1 MICLRYFFD
10 SPETFLR
17 HLRLGN
23 GLFVPARALRGTP
36 VGVEVLWPDCMDP
49 FLLHGRVRE
58 RAGDGA
64 WIDLPPTCIPGPL
77 AQSRCV
83 RRVPCDLFTEVTP
96 LDGAPHLSRVLD
108 ISARGVRLETAWL
121 ETGIEGD
128 EVLLTLLAPAPLVLP
143 ARLAWAGVRD
153 AGLEFLD
160 SPPALADLV
169 ATADAHW
176 VELTHTDDCH
186 CGRAALRA
194 G

>member
-10 SPETFLR
+10 SPEAFLG

-23 GLFVPARALRGTP
+23 GLFVPARALRGTR
-36 VGVEVLWPDCMDP
+36 VGVEVIWPDCMDP
-49 FLLHGRVRE
+49 LLLHGRVRE
-58 RAGDGA
+58 RARDGA
-64 WIDLPPTCIPGPL
+64 WIDLPPTWIPGPL

-96 LDGAPHLSRVLD
+96 IEGAPHLSRVLD
-108 ISARGVRLETAWL
+108 ISNRGVRLETAWL
-121 ETGIEGD
+121 EAGVAGD
-128 EVLLTLLAPAPLVLP
+128 EVMLTLLAPTPLELR
-143 ARLAWAGVRD
+143 ARLAWSGVRD

-160 SPPALADLV
+160 SPPALAALV

-176 VELTHTDDCH
+176 EELTHNDDCH
-186 CGRAALRA
+186 CGGVALRA